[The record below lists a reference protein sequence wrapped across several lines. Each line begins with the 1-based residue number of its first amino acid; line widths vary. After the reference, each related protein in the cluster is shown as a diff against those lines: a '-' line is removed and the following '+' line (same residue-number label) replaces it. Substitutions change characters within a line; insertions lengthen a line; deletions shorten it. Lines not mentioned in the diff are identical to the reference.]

1 MKWSSV
7 IFIVVVFGI
16 LLFVQRKFFPE
27 VKTIIHTDT
36 IPFRVDSI
44 VYKDSLVPYKVEVP
58 TIDSVEIPIDSAK
71 LVAKYLA
78 LHQEYFTTRFYKDS
92 TGVDSIGFIIT
103 SFKVT
108 QNKAFEYKLHYNL
121 EKKKI
126 INQTLANPKNSLY
139 IGAQF
144 GVQNLTPIVIWDN
157 KQKMNYF
164 VSYNLTRKE
173 VNVGVA
179 ININKIKLW

>member
-1 MKWSSV
+1 MKWSTV
-7 IFIVVVFGI
+7 IFIGILFII

-27 VKTIIHTDT
+27 IKTIISSDTVVVTKSDT
-36 IPFRVDSI
+36 I
-44 VYKDSLVPYKVEVP
+44 YKEKLVPYKVIVENVD
-58 TIDSVEIPIDSAK
+58 TIILPQDSAK
-71 LVAKYLA
+71 LVAKYIE
-78 LHQEYFTTRFYKDS
+78 LHKKFFSQNFFRDS
-92 TGVDSIGFIIT
+92 LNVDSIGTFIT
-103 SFKVT
+103 KFKVT
-108 QNKAFEYKLHYNL
+108 QNQVFDYKQTYNL
-121 EKKKI
+121 QSKKI
-126 INQTLANPKNSLY
+126 ITQTLANPKNSLY

-144 GVQNLTPIVIWDN
+144 GVQSLTPIVIWDN